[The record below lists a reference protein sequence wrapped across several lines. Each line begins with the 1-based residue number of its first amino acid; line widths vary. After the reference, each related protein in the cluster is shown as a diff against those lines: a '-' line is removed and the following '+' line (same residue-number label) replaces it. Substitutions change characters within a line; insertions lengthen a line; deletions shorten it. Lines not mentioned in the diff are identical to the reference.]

1 MRAAPFTLRLRQATR
16 LLAELACIA
25 LFVAMVWTWAAL
37 SAGA

>member
-1 MRAAPFTLRLRQATR
+1 MRRSTIVDRLRLAAR

-37 SAGA
+37 GAGA